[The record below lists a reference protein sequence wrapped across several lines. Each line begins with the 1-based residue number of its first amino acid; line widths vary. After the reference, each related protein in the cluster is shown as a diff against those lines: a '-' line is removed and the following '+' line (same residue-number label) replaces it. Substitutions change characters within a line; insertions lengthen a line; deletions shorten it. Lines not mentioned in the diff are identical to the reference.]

1 MFTVRSSDVG
11 RACSATGRSQR
22 WCVLEWVLLNPE
34 NLKKFFIRM
43 AEDERFR
50 RFYQNLFDLL
60 RLSHMRIFN
69 EKAPVIEPVN
79 KALNEAVILSLA
91 VEKKGLEADMA
102 QVRIREE
109 RINWLEGLSEDWE
122 MKERTRWRDVV
133 PGVPKTK
140 IRSGTKRSRS
150 QSKAEQLK
158 RKKKRA

>member
-1 MFTVRSSDVG
+1 M
-11 RACSATGRSQR
+11 
-22 WCVLEWVLLNPE
+22 LNPE

-69 EKAPVIEPVN
+69 EKAPMIEPVN
-79 KALNEAVILSLA
+79 KALNDAVILSLA
-91 VEKKGLEADMA
+91 AEKKGLEADMA

-140 IRSGTKRSRS
+140 TKRSQS
-150 QSKAEQLK
+150 QSKTKPGRLK

>member
-1 MFTVRSSDVG
+1 
-11 RACSATGRSQR
+11 
-22 WCVLEWVLLNPE
+22 
-34 NLKKFFIRM
+34 
-43 AEDERFR
+43 
-50 RFYQNLFDLL
+50 
-60 RLSHMRIFN
+60 MRIFN